1 LADLQSGPRE
11 REIMESGGSP
21 NPEDAFKPEATRTER
36 VAVETATHLI
46 RGTITLPREGH
57 RARFSD
63 LLNRNDIDYLSLI
76 DAERVPLG
84 GGEPN
89 TYGFLAVARSAVVF
103 GYPLEDEN
111 S

>member
-1 LADLQSGPRE
+1 
-11 REIMESGGSP
+11 MESGAAP
-21 NPEDAFKPEATRTER
+21 NPEDEFKSKGARTER

-46 RGTITLPREGH
+46 RGSIALPREGY

-63 LLNRNDIDYLSLI
+63 HLNRHDVDYLSLT
-76 DAERVPLG
+76 DAERVPLE
-84 GGEPN
+84 GGEPT

>member
-1 LADLQSGPRE
+1 
-11 REIMESGGSP
+11 M
-21 NPEDAFKPEATRTER
+21 
-36 VAVETATHLI
+36 ETATHLI
-46 RGTITLPREGH
+46 RGTITLPREGY

-63 LLNRNDIDYLSLI
+63 LLNRNDIDYLSLT
-76 DAERVPLG
+76 DAERVPLE
-84 GGEPN
+84 GGEPT